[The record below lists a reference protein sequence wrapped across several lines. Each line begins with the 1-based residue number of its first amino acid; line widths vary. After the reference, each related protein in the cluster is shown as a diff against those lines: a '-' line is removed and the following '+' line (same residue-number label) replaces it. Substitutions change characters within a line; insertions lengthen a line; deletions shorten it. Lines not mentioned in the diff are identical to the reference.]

1 MELSEQEA
9 YKKACDEV
17 LIPRAL
23 NSAKIHEVKL
33 VNGSS
38 LEFLLKLVN
47 KGE

>member
-17 LIPRAL
+17 LISRAI
-23 NSAKIHEVKL
+23 NSTKTHEVEL

-38 LEFLLKLVN
+38 LEWLLKLSN